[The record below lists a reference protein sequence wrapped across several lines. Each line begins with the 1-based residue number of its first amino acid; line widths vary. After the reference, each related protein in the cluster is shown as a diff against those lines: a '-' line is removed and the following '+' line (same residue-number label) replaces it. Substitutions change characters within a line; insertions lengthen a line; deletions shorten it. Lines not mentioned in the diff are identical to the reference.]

1 MPKGTPAFDGMPERA
16 KEIYAALW
24 QDVGHLSLNWI
35 AFCQVYGKGQER
47 IKLLMR
53 FGALFWSQVQQA
65 LFRDIILRICH
76 LTDPA
81 ETKLGGYKNRSLPRL
96 IAEVEAIDTSLIESL
111 GIRKK
116 LDRLQ
121 VDCKNIR
128 AMRNKAI
135 AHRAWDSPVKPIP
148 STTQKEIAAIVALIK
163 DIMNVVQ
170 SHFTGET
177 SRYGF
182 DRNPQDAEYLM
193 GRLEDL
199 ARRLDEERKAKGLPA
214 RQVT

>member
-1 MPKGTPAFDGMPERA
+1 MPKSTPAFDGMPEKV

-47 IKLLMR
+47 IKLVMR

-81 ETKLGGYKNRSLPRL
+81 ETKPGGYKNRSLPRL
-96 IAEVEAIDTSLIESL
+96 ISEVEAVDASLIESL
-111 GIRKK
+111 GIREK

-121 VDCKNIR
+121 SDCKNVR
-128 AMRNKAI
+128 TMRNKAI
-135 AHRAWDSPVKPIP
+135 AHSAWNSPVKPIP
-148 STTQKEIAAIVALIK
+148 STTQKEIEAIVALIK
-163 DIMNVVQ
+163 GIMDVVQ
-170 SHFTGET
+170 SHFSNGGT
-177 SRYGF
+177 SIYGF
-182 DRNPQDAEYLM
+182 EVSVRPNHPCGAW
-193 GRLEDL
+193 
-199 ARRLDEERKAKGLPA
+199 
-214 RQVT
+214 